1 MPLPKVKHMKK
12 VLVIAF
18 LYPPIFNSGTR
29 RSLEFVNHLPD
40 NGWEPTVLTVANPS
54 PGECDDSLLDEVRPG
69 TKIVRV
75 PLWGAHIGAKI
86 GAALGFLWDKQ
97 RIADG
102 IAWRVRRWWSVP
114 DECASW
120 VPMAVAQARRLHAE
134 EPFDAIYATGWP
146 WSSFLVAEKVGK
158 ATGVPYVVDYRDL
171 WKPSDVEWDQHSR
184 WQRRLNPALER
195 RVLRGAAGVIATT
208 RSFLRLLPQEL
219 LKQHQF
225 AITNGFDPDDFPA
238 RAAAAPQDEVRI
250 VYTGVWRAGYGP
262 DDLFEA
268 VRLLHARGL
277 PSLRRLK
284 LVVAGFPQGKAK
296 EYGIEQFVVEKG
308 RIQHAEA
315 IDLMM
320 GASALYLPVSKGF
333 YEHASIPGKLFEYFG
348 SGSPI
353 LASAQAVSEVAAAL
367 DHVGGARR
375 VDPGDIEALAAVLAS
390 LCDGNTNGIFGPRNE
405 AALASYTR
413 GGLTAKLAAAL
424 DSVSAPASEPVMQ
437 RVAGQ

>member
-1 MPLPKVKHMKK
+1 MKK

-40 NGWEPTVLTVANPS
+40 SGWEPTVLTVANPS
-54 PGECDDSLLDEVRPG
+54 PKECDNSLLDEVRPG

-86 GAALGFLWDKQ
+86 GAALGFLWNKQ
-97 RIADG
+97 KIADG
-102 IAWRVRRWWSVP
+102 VAWRVRRYWNVP
-114 DECASW
+114 DDCASW
-120 VPMAVAQARRLHAE
+120 VPMAVAEARRLHAE
-134 EPFDAIYATGWP
+134 QPFDAIYATGWP
-146 WSSFLVAEKVGK
+146 WSSFLVAQKVGK
-158 ATGVPYVVDYRDL
+158 ATGVPFVVDYRDL
-171 WKPSDVEWDQHSR
+171 WKPSDVEWDQHTA

-195 RVLRGAAGVIATT
+195 RVLKGAAGVIATT

-238 RAAAAPQDEVRI
+238 RSASEALADDEVRI

-268 VRLLHARGL
+268 VRLLQARGQ
-277 PSLRRLK
+277 PSLHRLR

-296 EYGIEQFVVEKG
+296 QYGIEQFVVEKG
-308 RIQHAEA
+308 RIPHAEA

-353 LASAQAVSEVAAAL
+353 LASAQAVSEVATAL

-375 VDPGDIEALAAVLAS
+375 VDPGDIEALAGVLAQ
-390 LCDGNTNGIFGPRNE
+390 LCEGDSGGIFAARNHG
-405 AALASYTR
+405 ALASYTR
-413 GGLTAKLAAAL
+413 SALTAKLAAVL
-424 DSVSAPASEPVMQ
+424 DTVSAPVPASVMQ
-437 RVAGQ
+437 RAAGQ

>member
-1 MPLPKVKHMKK
+1 MKK

-40 NGWEPTVLTVANPS
+40 NGWDPTVLTVANPS
-54 PGECDDSLLDEVRPG
+54 PKECDNSLLDEVRPG

-75 PLWGAHIGAKI
+75 PLLGAHIGAWI
-86 GAALGFLWDKQ
+86 GSALGFLGGRQ

-102 IAWRVRRWWSVP
+102 IAWRVRRYWNVP
-114 DECASW
+114 DDCASW
-120 VPMAVAQARRLHAE
+120 IPMAVAKARELHAE
-134 EPFDAIYATGWP
+134 QPFDAIYATGWP
-146 WSSFLVAEKVGK
+146 WSAFLVAEKVGR

-171 WKPSDVEWDQHSR
+171 WKPSDVEWDQHTP

-195 RVLRGAAGVIATT
+195 RVLKGAAGVIATT
-208 RSFLRLLPQEL
+208 KSFLRMLPQEL
-219 LKQHQF
+219 LNQHQF
-225 AITNGFDPDDFPA
+225 AITNGFDPDDFPVRS
-238 RAAAAPQDEVRI
+238 RAAPEAHNELRI

-296 EYGIEQFVVEKG
+296 EYGIEQFVEEKG
-308 RIQHAEA
+308 RITHAEA
-315 IDLMM
+315 IELMM

-348 SGSPI
+348 SGRPI
-353 LASAQAVSEVAAAL
+353 LASAQAVSEVASAL

-375 VDPGDIEALAAVLAS
+375 VDPGDIDALAGVLAR
-390 LCDGNTNGIFGPRNE
+390 LCEGHAADIFAPRNDG
-405 AALASYTR
+405 ALASYTR
-413 GGLTAKLAAAL
+413 SGLTAKLSAAL
-424 DSVSAPASEPVMQ
+424 DSVSAPAPSSVLRQ
-437 RVAGQ
+437 AAGR